1 MTPVGERLTSY
12 GMAATIGA
20 VGALTAISLGFGIA
34 VVADEII
41 RHQSARAA
49 LKDSIEQ
56 GEPGTGAQTGI
67 RPGSTSITVTSQ
79 PG

>member
-1 MTPVGERLTSY
+1 MKLKAIFTVEFE
-12 GMAATIGA
+12 ADDDGA
-20 VGALTAISLGFGIA
+20 NAQYLLEQAL
-34 VVADEII
+34 
-41 RHQSARAA
+41 ARARVA

-56 GEPGTGAQTGI
+56 GEPGSTRAQTGI

>member
-1 MTPVGERLTSY
+1 MRQEGPTMKMKAIFTVEFE
-12 GMAATIGA
+12 ADDDGA
-20 VGALTAISLGFGIA
+20 NAPYFLEQALA
-34 VVADEII
+34 
-41 RHQSARAA
+41 RARAA

-67 RPGSTSITVTSQ
+67 RPGSTSIIVTSR